1 MYRLSDFMN
10 LPNSDICHEQAK
22 QRRNAV
28 RVLAGGIL
36 GMMVAM
42 GIGRF
47 AYTPLLPLMQREL
60 GLTNAI
66 AGWLASLNYLGY
78 LAGAIGC
85 ALFPGI
91 LRSSVVNVGALLVC
105 IATTFLMGLIVSP
118 VWWGIM
124 RCLAG
129 ISSAILFV
137 GIAVEV
143 TEILTRHSFSR
154 WVGALYGGI
163 GLGIALCGIMVP
175 LLDKIAGWRSAWFG
189 MGGIAAVL
197 AIAGVGLAHKRDT
210 ALVVPA
216 GGPNAGGGPGNIWLL
231 SGAYFCEGFGYI
243 ISATFIVA
251 IIAKTPGLESFAP
264 LSWVAVGL
272 AAAPS
277 TILWQL
283 TSRRIGLR
291 PALILAHMVQ
301 SAGILISIRAQ
312 SATAAALAAAM
323 FGGTFL
329 GIVTLVMAEATR
341 RCAGKARQAAAV
353 LTACFGAGQVIAPPL
368 AGLLADS
375 RGGFALPLL
384 GAAAAVVLGGVL
396 IAFDG
401 GFRQAP
407 QETS

>member
-1 MYRLSDFMN
+1 MNVHIGDMYHGLA
-10 LPNSDICHEQAK
+10 E
-22 QRRNAV
+22 QRRIAL
-28 RVLAGGIL
+28 RVLAGGVL

-47 AYTPLLPLMQREL
+47 AFTPVLPLMQREL
-60 GLTNAI
+60 GMTNAV

-85 ALFPGI
+85 ALFPGM
-91 LRSSVVNVGALLVC
+91 LRSSVVNVGALLAC
-105 IATTFLMGLIVSP
+105 IATTFLMGASVSP
-118 VWWGIM
+118 VWWGVL

-129 ISSAILFV
+129 IASALLFV

-143 TEILTRHSFSR
+143 TEILTRHACSR

-163 GLGIALCGIMVP
+163 GLGIALSGIMVP
-175 LLDKIAGWRSAWFG
+175 LLGKIAGWRSAWFG
-189 MGGIAAVL
+189 MGGIAAAL
-197 AIAGVGLAHKRDT
+197 AVAGVALAHKRDT

-216 GGPNAGGGPGNIWLL
+216 AGPHAGGGPGNIRLL

-243 ISATFIVA
+243 VSATFIVA
-251 IIAKTPGLESFAP
+251 IIARTPGLESFAP

-291 PALILAHMVQ
+291 PALILAHLVQ
-301 SAGILISIRAQ
+301 TAGILIGIRAQ
-312 SATAAALAAAM
+312 SAAAAGLAAAL

-375 RGGFALPLL
+375 RGGFALPLI
-384 GAAAAVVLGGVL
+384 GAAGAVALGGVL

-407 QETS
+407 QGTGMETGR

>member
-1 MYRLSDFMN
+1 MD
-10 LPNSDICHEQAK
+10 PNSDVISQDQAQ
-22 QRRNAV
+22 QRRYAV
-28 RVLAGGIL
+28 RVLAGGVL

-47 AYTPLLPLMQREL
+47 AYTPVLPLMQREL
-60 GLTNAI
+60 GMTNAV
-66 AGWLASLNYLGY
+66 AGWVASLNYLGY

-85 ALFPGI
+85 ALMPGM
-91 LRSSVVNVGALLVC
+91 LRSSAVNVGALAAC
-105 IATTFLMGLIVSP
+105 IASTFLMGATVSP
-118 VWWGIM
+118 VWWGVL
-124 RCLAG
+124 RCTAG
-129 ISSAILFV
+129 IASALLFV

-143 TEILTRHSFSR
+143 TELLTRHAFSR

-163 GLGIALCGIMVP
+163 GLGIALSGIVVP
-175 LLDKIAGWRSAWFG
+175 LLGWIGGWRSAWFG
-189 MGGIAAVL
+189 MGAIAAAL
-197 AIAGVGLAHKRDT
+197 ALAGVGLARKRDT
-210 ALVVPA
+210 ALAVPA
-216 GGPNAGGGPGNIWLL
+216 RSSGVRGGPGKIWLL

-264 LSWVAVGL
+264 WSWVAVGL

-277 TILWQL
+277 TVLWQL

-291 PALILAHMVQ
+291 PALILAHTVQ
-301 SAGILISIRAQ
+301 AAGILISIRAE
-312 SATAAALAAAM
+312 SAAVAGLAAAL

-341 RCAGKARQAAAV
+341 RCAGTARQAAAV

-384 GAAAAVVLGGVL
+384 GAAAAVALGGVL
-396 IAFDG
+396 IALDR
-401 GFRQAP
+401 GFSRAP
-407 QETS
+407 APHLPEAHSHP